1 MRRVCEYAAG
11 FVLVLSIGIG
21 FAGAVGAASQK
32 QPVHQPK
39 ALTKQTPGK
48 RFLALLKPA
57 NVATNY
63 FITAAGSWSS
73 STTLTQ
79 AEAGA
84 QAVIK
89 TFEIANH
96 RLITDHWPASARF
109 DVNTVAA
116 ADAVLIG
123 DLEGFS
129 HLDMNSTWLSNF
141 QRAVSHFSAA
151 VAIVRHDLGLPS
163 SSAS

>member
-1 MRRVCEYAAG
+1 MCEYAAG
-11 FVLVLSIGIG
+11 FVLALSMGIG

-32 QPVHQPK
+32 KPVHQPK
-39 ALTKQTPGK
+39 AITKQTPGK
-48 RFLALLKPA
+48 QFLALLKPA
-57 NVATNY
+57 NVATDH

-84 QAVIK
+84 QSVIK

-96 RLITDHWPASARF
+96 GLITDQWPAAARF

>member
-1 MRRVCEYAAG
+1 MRRVCEYVVG
-11 FVLVLSIGIG
+11 FVLALSIGVG
-21 FAGAVGAASQK
+21 FAGAAGAASQK
-32 QPVHQPK
+32 KPVHQPK

-48 RFLALLKPA
+48 RFLVLRKPA

-63 FITAAGSWSS
+63 FITAAESWSS
-73 STTLTQ
+73 STTLSQ

-96 RLITDHWPASARF
+96 GLITDHWPASARF

-116 ADAVLIG
+116 ADALPIG
-123 DLEGFS
+123 DLEDFPT
-129 HLDMNSTWLSNF
+129 ST
-141 QRAVSHFSAA
+141 
-151 VAIVRHDLGLPS
+151 
-163 SSAS
+163 